1 MPQNNEEYNKL
12 LNEIESNEAE
22 ISRLKKSRTTDADID
37 NKIASL
43 EQANNALK
51 QKAALLD
58 NSNSSIDDAKKKADD
73 AKNDANKEASKAK
86 EKKEDDQPEST
97 KKPDSSQIILTNNV
111 NQSFTN
117 DPVTNFRLPQWGY
130 EDFTNELDNFRK
142 GVTSITGEP
151 GWFYFKIFFYLFK
164 MLFK

>member
-22 ISRLKKSRTTDADID
+22 ISRLKKSRTTDADTD

-58 NSNSSIDDAKKKADD
+58 NSNTSIDDAKKKADD
-73 AKNDANKEASKAK
+73 AKNDAN
-86 EKKEDDQPEST
+86 P
-97 KKPDSSQIILTNNV
+97 TNSIPLV
-111 NQSFTN
+111 N
-117 DPVTNFRLPQWGY
+117 
-130 EDFTNELDNFRK
+130 
-142 GVTSITGEP
+142 GVV
-151 GWFYFKIFFYLFK
+151 FFVNK
-164 MLFK
+164 